1 MGCRGFL
8 IVEPAWHPNPRV
20 TLSKEATPLSFGT
33 FQVLIKAMKSLGV
46 IVLAT
51 LFCVGA
57 RAQTPAA
64 PVRVRVTGTVVS
76 VDAASGRIAL
86 KTDKGDVTTVT
97 TTEKSFLRRLPPG
110 ENDTK
115 KATPVS
121 VGDIAAGDRVVAS
134 GQFGAD
140 QKSFEAH
147 TVLVMPK
154 ANVDA
159 VHAKEEEDWQ
169 KRGTT
174 GIVTEVNSAAKTIV
188 IKAGRG
194 QYTVQTAAAT
204 ELLRYAPDS
213 AKLADAKAGTL
224 GEIRVGDELHVL
236 GDKNAEGTAITAEKV
251 VSGSFRQIAA
261 TVDAVDVAGGTLRV
275 KDLATKKPTVL
286 VLKITP
292 DTVIRKLPEQLA
304 AFLARRYNA
313 AAGAG
318 GAAGSR
324 GAGGNWPQGGQGAA
338 GAGRGYGGPGSNGG
352 GRGDIKQMLDHLPAA
367 QLADLKRGDA
377 IMVSTTEGTDGMHL
391 AGIMML
397 AGVEPLLTASPNSTR
412 DIMGGWNLG
421 GGGEG
426 AEGN

>member
-1 MGCRGFL
+1 
-8 IVEPAWHPNPRV
+8 
-20 TLSKEATPLSFGT
+20 
-33 FQVLIKAMKSLGV
+33 MKSLAV
-46 IVLAT
+46 IALAT
-51 LFCVGA
+51 LFCVGG
-57 RAQTPAA
+57 RAQTQAA
-64 PVRVRVTGTVVS
+64 PARARVTGTVVS
-76 VDAASGRIAL
+76 VDAAGGRITL
-86 KTDKGDVTTVT
+86 KSDKGDVTTVT

-110 ENDTK
+110 ETDAK
-115 KATPVS
+115 KATPAGVA
-121 VGDIAAGDRVVAS
+121 DIAAGDRVVAS

-154 ANVDA
+154 ASVEA

-174 GIVTEVNSAAKTIV
+174 GIVTEVNPAAKTIV

-194 QYTVQTAAAT
+194 QYTVEAAAAKDV
-204 ELLRYAPDS
+204 LRYAKDS
-213 AKLADAKAGTL
+213 AKLADAKPGTL

-236 GDKNAEGTAITAEKV
+236 GDKNADGTAITAEKL

-261 TVDAVDVAGGTLRV
+261 TIDAVDVAGGTLRV
-275 KDLATKKPTVL
+275 KDLAIKKGPVL

-292 DTVIRKLPEQLA
+292 DTVIRKLPEQMA
-304 AFLARRYNA
+304 AMMARRYNSTA

-318 GAAGSR
+318 GAAGTR
-324 GAGGNWPQGGQGAA
+324 GGGGNWPQGGQGTA
-338 GAGRGYGGPGSNGG
+338 GAGRGYGGRGG
-352 GRGDIKQMLDHLPAA
+352 GDIKQMLDRLPAA

-377 IMVSTTEGTDGMHL
+377 IMVSTTEGTDGTHL
-391 AGIMML
+391 TGIMML

>member
-1 MGCRGFL
+1 
-8 IVEPAWHPNPRV
+8 
-20 TLSKEATPLSFGT
+20 
-33 FQVLIKAMKSLGV
+33 MKSLAV
-46 IVLAT
+46 IALAT
-51 LFCVGA
+51 LFCVGG
-57 RAQTPAA
+57 RAQTQAA
-64 PVRVRVTGTVVS
+64 PARARVTGTVVS
-76 VDAASGRIAL
+76 VDAAGGRITL
-86 KTDKGDVTTVT
+86 KSDKGDVTTVT

-110 ENDTK
+110 ETDAK
-115 KATPVS
+115 KATPAGVA
-121 VGDIAAGDRVVAS
+121 DIAAGDRVVAS

-140 QKSFEAH
+140 EKSFEAH

-154 ANVDA
+154 ASVEA

-174 GIVTEVNSAAKTIV
+174 GIVTEVNPAAKTIV

-194 QYTVQTAAAT
+194 QYTVEAAAAK
-204 ELLRYAPDS
+204 EVLRYAKDS
-213 AKLADAKAGTL
+213 AKLADAKPGTL

-236 GDKNAEGTAITAEKV
+236 GDKNADGTAITAEKL

-261 TVDAVDVAGGTLRV
+261 TIDSVDVAGGTLRV
-275 KDLATKKPTVL
+275 KDLAIKKGPAL

-292 DTVIRKLPEQLA
+292 DTVIRKLPEQMA
-304 AFLARRYNA
+304 AMMARRYNSTA

-318 GAAGSR
+318 GAAGAR
-324 GAGGNWPQGGQGAA
+324 GGGGNWPQGGQGTA
-338 GAGRGYGGPGSNGG
+338 GAGRGYGGRGG
-352 GRGDIKQMLDHLPAA
+352 GDIKQMLDHLPAA

-377 IMVSTTEGTDGMHL
+377 IMVSTTEGTDGTHL
-391 AGIMML
+391 TGIMML

>member
-1 MGCRGFL
+1 M
-8 IVEPAWHPNPRV
+8 
-20 TLSKEATPLSFGT
+20 
-33 FQVLIKAMKSLGV
+33 
-46 IVLAT
+46 
-51 LFCVGA
+51 
-57 RAQTPAA
+57 
-64 PVRVRVTGTVVS
+64 
-76 VDAASGRIAL
+76 
-86 KTDKGDVTTVT
+86 TTVT

-110 ENDTK
+110 ETDTK

-121 VGDIAAGDRVVAS
+121 MGDIAAGDRVAAI

-140 QKSFEAH
+140 QKSFEAR
-147 TVLVMPK
+147 TVYVMSK
-154 ANVDA
+154 ADVA
-159 VHAKEEEDWQ
+159 EVHAKEEEDWQ

-174 GIVTEVNSAAKTIV
+174 GIVTAVNPAAKTIV

-194 QYTVQTAAAT
+194 QYTVEAAAVT

-213 AKLADAKAGTL
+213 AKLADAKPGTL

-251 VSGSFRQIAA
+251 VSGSFRKIAA
-261 TVDAVDVAGGTLRV
+261 TIETVDVAGGTLRV
-275 KDLATKKPTVL
+275 KDLAIKKGPVL

-292 DTVIRKLPEQLA
+292 DTVIRKLPEQMA
-304 AFLARRYNA
+304 AMMARRYNSTA

-318 GAAGSR
+318 GAAGPR
-324 GAGGNWPQGGQGAA
+324 GGGGNWPQGGQGAA
-338 GAGRGYGGPGSNGG
+338 GAGRGYGGRGG
-352 GRGDIKQMLDHLPAA
+352 GDIKQMLDHLPAA

-377 IMVSTTEGTDGMHL
+377 IMVSTTEGTDGTHL
-391 AGIMML
+391 TGIMML

>member
-1 MGCRGFL
+1 
-8 IVEPAWHPNPRV
+8 
-20 TLSKEATPLSFGT
+20 
-33 FQVLIKAMKSLGV
+33 LIKAMKSLAV
-46 IVLAT
+46 IALAT
-51 LFCVGA
+51 LFCVGG
-57 RAQTPAA
+57 RAQTQAA
-64 PVRVRVTGTVVS
+64 PARARVTGTVVS
-76 VDAASGRIAL
+76 VDAAGGRITL
-86 KTDKGDVTTVT
+86 KSDKGDVTTVT

-110 ENDTK
+110 ETDAK
-115 KATPVS
+115 KATPAGVA
-121 VGDIAAGDRVVAS
+121 DIAAGDRVVAS

-140 QKSFEAH
+140 EKSFEAH

-154 ANVDA
+154 ASVEA

-174 GIVTEVNSAAKTIV
+174 GIVTEVNPAAKTIV

-194 QYTVQTAAAT
+194 QYTVEAAAAK
-204 ELLRYAPDS
+204 EVLRYAKDS
-213 AKLADAKAGTL
+213 AKLADAKPGTL

-236 GDKNAEGTAITAEKV
+236 GDKNADGTAITAEKL

-261 TVDAVDVAGGTLRV
+261 TIDSVDVAGGTLRV
-275 KDLATKKPTVL
+275 KDLAIKKGPAL

-292 DTVIRKLPEQLA
+292 DTVIRKLPEQMA
-304 AFLARRYNA
+304 AMMARRYNSTA

-318 GAAGSR
+318 GAAGAR
-324 GAGGNWPQGGQGAA
+324 GGGGNWPQGGQGTA
-338 GAGRGYGGPGSNGG
+338 GAGRGYGGRGG
-352 GRGDIKQMLDHLPAA
+352 GDIKQMLDRLPAA

-377 IMVSTTEGTDGMHL
+377 IMVSTTEGTDGTHL
-391 AGIMML
+391 TGIMML

>member
-1 MGCRGFL
+1 L
-8 IVEPAWHPNPRV
+8 IN
-20 TLSKEATPLSFGT
+20 
-33 FQVLIKAMKSLGV
+33 AMKSLGV
-46 IVLAT
+46 LVLAI
-51 LFCVGA
+51 LICLSA

-76 VDAASGRIAL
+76 VDAASGRIEL
-86 KTDKGDVTTVT
+86 KTDKGDSTTLT
-97 TTEKSFLRRLPPG
+97 TTDKSFLRRLPPG
-110 ENDTK
+110 ETDAK
-115 KATPVS
+115 KATPAVI
-121 VGDIAAGDRVVAS
+121 GDIAAGDRLVAS

-154 ANVDA
+154 ANVA
-159 VHAKEEEDWQ
+159 EVHAKEEEDWQ

-174 GIVTEVNSAAKTIV
+174 GIVTEVNPAAKTIA

-213 AKLADAKAGTL
+213 AKLADARPAAL
-224 GEIRVGDELHVL
+224 SAIRVGDELHAL
-236 GDKNAEGTAITAEKV
+236 GDKSADGTSITAEKV

-261 TVDAVDVAGGTLRV
+261 TIDAVDAAGGTLRV
-275 KDLATKKPTVL
+275 KDLATKKGPAL

-292 DTVIRKLPEQLA
+292 DTLIRKLPEQMA
-304 AFLARRYNA
+304 AMMARRYNTA
-313 AAGAG
+313 ASGAG
-318 GAAGSR
+318 GAAAGSR
-324 GAGGNWPQGGQGAA
+324 AGGGNWQGGQGAA
-338 GAGRGYGGPGSNGG
+338 AGTGRGYGGRGG
-352 GRGDIKQMLDHLPAA
+352 GDIKQMLDHLPAT

-377 IMVSTTEGTDGMHL
+377 IMVSTTEGTDGTHL
-391 AGIMML
+391 TGIMML

-421 GGGEG
+421 GGEGGEG
-426 AEGN
+426 N

>member
-1 MGCRGFL
+1 MPGPYGRRE
-8 IVEPAWHPNPRV
+8 VTRARV
-20 TLSKEATPLSFGT
+20 TFAATATPLNFGA

-51 LFCVGA
+51 LIGAGA

-64 PVRVRVTGTVVS
+64 PVRARLTGTVVS
-76 VDAASGRIAL
+76 VDAAGGRIAL
-86 KTDKGDVTTVT
+86 RTDKGDVTTVT
-97 TTEKSFLRRLPPG
+97 TTDKSFLRRLPPG
-110 ENDTK
+110 ETDTK
-115 KATPVS
+115 KATPVGI
-121 VGDIAAGDRVVAS
+121 GDIAAGDRVAAS

-147 TVLVMPK
+147 TVLIMPK
-154 ANVDA
+154 ASVDA

-174 GIVTEVNSAAKTIV
+174 GIVTEVNPAAKTIV

-194 QYTVQTAAAT
+194 QFTVQTAAAS
-204 ELLRYAPDS
+204 EILRYAPDS

-236 GDKNAEGTAITAEKV
+236 GDKSAEGTSIAAEKV

-261 TVDAVDVAGGTLRV
+261 TIDVVDVAGGTLRV
-275 KDLATKKPTVL
+275 KDLAAKKPV

-292 DTVIRKLPEQLA
+292 DTVIRKLPEQMA
-304 AFLARRYNA
+304 AMMARRYNA
-313 AAGAG
+313 LAAGAAG
-318 GAAGSR
+318 GASAPR
-324 GAGGNWPQGGQGAA
+324 GGAGNWPQGGQGAAA
-338 GAGRGYGGPGSNGG
+338 GAGRGYGGPGGNGG
-352 GRGDIKQMLDHLPAA
+352 RGGGDIKQMLDHLPAA

-377 IMVSTTEGTDGMHL
+377 IMVSTTEGTDGTHL
-391 AGIMML
+391 TGIMML

-426 AEGN
+426 GEGN

>member
-1 MGCRGFL
+1 
-8 IVEPAWHPNPRV
+8 
-20 TLSKEATPLSFGT
+20 
-33 FQVLIKAMKSLGV
+33 MKSLAV
-46 IVLAT
+46 IALAT
-51 LFCVGA
+51 LFCVGG
-57 RAQTPAA
+57 RAQTQAA
-64 PVRVRVTGTVVS
+64 PARARVTGTVVS
-76 VDAASGRIAL
+76 VDAAGGRITL
-86 KTDKGDVTTVT
+86 KSDKGDVTTVT

-110 ENDTK
+110 ETDAK
-115 KATPVS
+115 KATPAGVA
-121 VGDIAAGDRVVAS
+121 DIAAGDRVVAS

-140 QKSFEAH
+140 EKSFEAH

-154 ANVDA
+154 ASVEA

-174 GIVTEVNSAAKTIV
+174 GIVTEVNPAAKTIV

-194 QYTVQTAAAT
+194 QYTVEAAAAK
-204 ELLRYAPDS
+204 EVLRYAKDS
-213 AKLADAKAGTL
+213 AKLADAKPGTL

-236 GDKNAEGTAITAEKV
+236 GDKNADGTAITAEKL

-261 TVDAVDVAGGTLRV
+261 TIDSVDVAGGTLRV
-275 KDLATKKPTVL
+275 KDLAIKKGPAL

-292 DTVIRKLPEQLA
+292 DTVIRKLPEQMA
-304 AFLARRYNA
+304 AMMARRYNSTA

-318 GAAGSR
+318 GAAGAR
-324 GAGGNWPQGGQGAA
+324 GGGGNWPQGGQGTA
-338 GAGRGYGGPGSNGG
+338 GAGRGYGGRGG
-352 GRGDIKQMLDHLPAA
+352 GDIKQMLDRLPAA

-377 IMVSTTEGTDGMHL
+377 IMVSTTEGTDGTHL
-391 AGIMML
+391 TGIMML

>member
-1 MGCRGFL
+1 
-8 IVEPAWHPNPRV
+8 
-20 TLSKEATPLSFGT
+20 
-33 FQVLIKAMKSLGV
+33 LIKAMKSLAV
-46 IVLAT
+46 IALAT
-51 LFCVGA
+51 LFCVGG
-57 RAQTPAA
+57 RAQTQAA
-64 PVRVRVTGTVVS
+64 PARARVTGTVVS
-76 VDAASGRIAL
+76 VDAAGGRITL
-86 KTDKGDVTTVT
+86 KSDKGDVTTVT

-110 ENDTK
+110 ETDAK
-115 KATPVS
+115 KATPAGVA
-121 VGDIAAGDRVVAS
+121 DIAAGDRVVAS

-154 ANVDA
+154 ASVEA

-174 GIVTEVNSAAKTIV
+174 GIVTEVNPAAKTIV

-194 QYTVQTAAAT
+194 QYTVEAAAAKDV
-204 ELLRYAPDS
+204 LRYAKDS
-213 AKLADAKAGTL
+213 AKLADAKPGTL

-236 GDKNAEGTAITAEKV
+236 GDKNADGTAITAEKL

-261 TVDAVDVAGGTLRV
+261 TIDAVDVAGGTLRV
-275 KDLATKKPTVL
+275 KDLAIKKGPVL

-292 DTVIRKLPEQLA
+292 DTVIRKLPEQMA
-304 AFLARRYNA
+304 AMMARRYNSTA

-318 GAAGSR
+318 GAAGTR
-324 GAGGNWPQGGQGAA
+324 GGGGNWPQGGQGTA
-338 GAGRGYGGPGSNGG
+338 GAGRGYGGRGG
-352 GRGDIKQMLDHLPAA
+352 GDIKQMLDRLPAA

-377 IMVSTTEGTDGMHL
+377 IMVSTTEGTDGTHL
-391 AGIMML
+391 TGIMML

>member
-1 MGCRGFL
+1 M
-8 IVEPAWHPNPRV
+8 
-20 TLSKEATPLSFGT
+20 T
-33 FQVLIKAMKSLGV
+33 
-46 IVLAT
+46 
-51 LFCVGA
+51 
-57 RAQTPAA
+57 
-64 PVRVRVTGTVVS
+64 
-76 VDAASGRIAL
+76 L

-97 TTEKSFLRRLPPG
+97 TTQKSFLRRLPPG
-110 ENDTK
+110 ETDTK
-115 KATPVS
+115 KATPVGL
-121 VGDIAAGDRVVAS
+121 GDIAAGDRVAAI

-140 QKSFEAH
+140 QKSFEAR
-147 TVLVMPK
+147 TVYVMSK
-154 ANVDA
+154 ANVA
-159 VHAKEEEDWQ
+159 QVHAKEEEDWQ

-174 GIVTEVNSAAKTIV
+174 GIVTAVDPAAKTIA

-194 QYTVQTAAAT
+194 QYTVQAAAAT

-213 AKLADAKAGTL
+213 AKLADAKPGTL

-236 GDKNAEGTAITAEKV
+236 GDKSADGTAITAEKV

-261 TVDAVDVAGGTLRV
+261 TIDMVDVAGGTLRV
-275 KDLATKKPTVL
+275 KDLATKKPV

-292 DTVIRKLPEQLA
+292 DTVIRRLPEQMA
-304 AFLARRYNA
+304 TMMARRYNA
-313 AAGAG
+313 DAAGAG
-318 GAAGSR
+318 GPAGQGGSAGR
-324 GAGGNWPQGGQGAA
+324 GYGGQGAGRGYGGQGA
-338 GAGRGYGGPGSNGG
+338 GAGRGYGGPGGNG

-377 IMVSTTEGTDGMHL
+377 VMVSTTEGTDGTHL
-391 AGIMML
+391 TGIMML

>member
-1 MGCRGFL
+1 
-8 IVEPAWHPNPRV
+8 
-20 TLSKEATPLSFGT
+20 
-33 FQVLIKAMKSLGV
+33 MKSLAV
-46 IVLAT
+46 IVLTT
-51 LFCVGA
+51 LFCVGLRAQAPVAPA
-57 RAQTPAA
+57 RA
-64 PVRVRVTGTVVS
+64 RVTGTVVS
-76 VDAASGRIAL
+76 VDAASGRITL
-86 KTDKGDVTTVT
+86 KSDKGDVTTVT
-97 TTEKSFLRRLPPG
+97 ITEKSFLRRLPPG
-110 ENDTK
+110 ETDAK
-115 KATPVS
+115 KATPAGVA
-121 VGDIAAGDRVVAS
+121 DIAAGDRVAAS

-174 GIVTEVNSAAKTIV
+174 GIVTAVNPAAKTIV

-194 QYTVQTAAAT
+194 QYTVEAAAVT

-213 AKLADAKAGTL
+213 AKLADAKPGTL

-236 GDKNAEGTAITAEKV
+236 GDKNAEGTAIKAEKV

-261 TVDAVDVAGGTLRV
+261 TIETVDVAGGTLRV
-275 KDLATKKPTVL
+275 KDLAIKKGPVL

-292 DTVIRKLPEQLA
+292 DTVIRKLPEQMA
-304 AFLARRYNA
+304 AMMARRYNSTA

-318 GAAGSR
+318 GAAGPR
-324 GAGGNWPQGGQGAA
+324 GGGGNWPQGGQGAA
-338 GAGRGYGGPGSNGG
+338 GAGRGYGGRGG
-352 GRGDIKQMLDHLPAA
+352 GDIKQMLDHLPAA

-377 IMVSTTEGTDGMHL
+377 IMVSTTEGTDGTHL
-391 AGIMML
+391 TGIMML

>member
-1 MGCRGFL
+1 
-8 IVEPAWHPNPRV
+8 
-20 TLSKEATPLSFGT
+20 
-33 FQVLIKAMKSLGV
+33 MKSLAV
-46 IVLAT
+46 IALAT
-51 LFCVGA
+51 LFCVGG
-57 RAQTPAA
+57 RAQTQAA
-64 PVRVRVTGTVVS
+64 PARARVTGTVVS
-76 VDAASGRIAL
+76 VDAAGGRITL
-86 KTDKGDVTTVT
+86 KSDKGDVTTVT

-110 ENDTK
+110 ETDAK
-115 KATPVS
+115 KATPAGVA
-121 VGDIAAGDRVVAS
+121 DIAAGDRVVAS

-140 QKSFEAH
+140 EKSFEAH

-154 ANVDA
+154 ASVEA

-174 GIVTEVNSAAKTIV
+174 GIVTEVNPAAKTIV

-194 QYTVQTAAAT
+194 QYTVEAAAAK
-204 ELLRYAPDS
+204 EVLRYAKDS
-213 AKLADAKAGTL
+213 AKLADAKPGTL

-236 GDKNAEGTAITAEKV
+236 GDKNADGTAITAEKL

-261 TVDAVDVAGGTLRV
+261 TIDSVDVAGGTLRV
-275 KDLATKKPTVL
+275 KDLAIKKGPAL

-292 DTVIRKLPEQLA
+292 DTVIRKLPEQMA
-304 AFLARRYNA
+304 AMMARRYNSTA

-318 GAAGSR
+318 GAAGTR
-324 GAGGNWPQGGQGAA
+324 GGGGNWPQGGQGTA
-338 GAGRGYGGPGSNGG
+338 GAGRGYGGRGG
-352 GRGDIKQMLDHLPAA
+352 GDIKQMLDHLPAA

-377 IMVSTTEGTDGMHL
+377 IMVSTTEGTDGTHL
-391 AGIMML
+391 TGIMML